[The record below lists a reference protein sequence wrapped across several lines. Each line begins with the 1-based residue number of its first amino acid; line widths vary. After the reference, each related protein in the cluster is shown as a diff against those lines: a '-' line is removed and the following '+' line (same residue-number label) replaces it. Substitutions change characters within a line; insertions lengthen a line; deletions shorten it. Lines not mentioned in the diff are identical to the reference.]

1 MTSLALLFASFLLS
15 VQETPSQEMIRGL
28 IRTLGS
34 ASIEEREAA
43 TVKLRSMGKAAV
55 FELEKAV
62 ESRDLEVAM
71 RVGYLV
77 GLIPLMDRFVAH
89 RDRSDPGNG
98 NSHYRLGDYC
108 KSIGLYEQ
116 AFFEY
121 REASR
126 LDPSLMKKV
135 ALAREAL
142 GTGMLAT
149 ARRCH
154 ETGDQKRAKQI
165 LDSLW
170 EVLPKC
176 EAMTEAKKLQ
186 LAIASAQAPQNGLQ
200 ILISELDFDPSDIT
214 FTIIPERE
222 TIELVEW
229 ASSDITF
236 TIITD
241 PETIKVDGKK
251 EK

>member
-1 MTSLALLFASFLLS
+1 M
-15 VQETPSQEMIRGL
+15 
-28 IRTLGS
+28 
-34 ASIEEREAA
+34 
-43 TVKLRSMGKAAV
+43 
-55 FELEKAV
+55 ELEKTV
-62 ESRDLEVAM
+62 EGRDLEVTM
-71 RVGYLV
+71 RIGYLV

-108 KSIGLYEQ
+108 RSIGLYEQ

-142 GTGMLAT
+142 GAGMLAT

-170 EVLPKC
+170 EILPKC

-186 LAIASAQAPQNGLQ
+186 LAVASAQAPQSGIQ
-200 ILISELDFDPSDIT
+200 FLIAELELGPSDIVI
-214 FTIIPERE
+214 TIIPELK
-222 TIELVEW
+222 TIEL
-229 ASSDITF
+229 
-236 TIITD
+236 
-241 PETIKVDGKK
+241 DGKK